1 MSIFKLDSLFENNN
15 SSQELDDIFSGEV
28 VSRYEA
34 VSAAER
40 EKRMQGLDASEEFG
54 KLLKKPE
61 ILDVFVRLK
70 DR

>member
-1 MSIFKLDSLFENNN
+1 MNKFNLDSLFDNGNT
-15 SSQELDDIFSGEV
+15 SRELDDVFSGEV

-34 VSAAER
+34 ISAAER
-40 EKRMQGLDASEEFG
+40 EKRMQGLNASEEFG
-54 KLLKKPE
+54 KLLTKTE